1 MSFPPSPKAD
11 KAYYAQLECGA
22 RFLAA
27 GCAGGAERQRHLE
40 AAERYLLLGC
50 DIGGGNR

>member
-22 RFLAA
+22 RYLAA
-27 GCAGGAERQRHLE
+27 GSASGAERRKHLE
-40 AAERYLLLGC
+40 VAELYSLLGC
-50 DIGGGNR
+50 DIGSDNR